1 VPLPGPGRVAFP
13 VIITL
18 GAITGV
24 LSYMVFTQAAPGPLF
39 TPAKLFEP
47 SPFAGPPIG
56 EIEGQGGESG
66 GLEATTTAES
76 EQGGA
81 NATGQ
86 NQSAAIPPDA
96 VTITILKGSSVQGNP
111 SYDPEAAQADID
123 KTIAW
128 KNDDSTPHT
137 ATSGELFDSSLIDP
151 GSSYSIAAKEI
162 GAGEHQYTCTVHPF
176 MKGTLVIK

>member
-1 VPLPGPGRVAFP
+1 V
-13 VIITL
+13 
-18 GAITGV
+18 
-24 LSYMVFTQAAPGPLF
+24 SPGPLF
-39 TPAKLFEP
+39 TPDKV
-47 SPFAGPPIG
+47 PFTGVPAGT
-56 EIEGQGGESG
+56 IEGEGGQGAQE
-66 GLEATTTAES
+66 TYTAETE

-81 NATGQ
+81 NATRQ

-96 VTITILKGSSVQGNP
+96 VIITIPQGASVQGNP
-111 SYDPEAAQADID
+111 SYDPATVEAGID
-123 KTIAW
+123 QTIAW

-151 GSSYSIAAKEI
+151 RGSFTIAAEEI